1 MTPPQNSLP
10 PANIPLAF
18 FRETALGFEPLPLAA
33 GAWSPDSVNGPA
45 VCGLL
50 ARSLEIEHC
59 PDGFTPARLTV
70 DLFRLTQRRPVSVR
84 TTVVRSGN
92 RIRVADAELV
102 QDEVTVARAS
112 AVFLRRSEQ
121 PPGDLWTR
129 GDDPAPPPAE
139 LLGATGMPLWG
150 SDEHPDGWTHEL
162 AEHQNGSRKRCWQTP
177 VPVVL
182 GRPASAFAA
191 AATIGESAS
200 LMTNWGSAGVG
211 FINADLT
218 MALTRAVQGTAIGVE
233 ADSHLSLDG
242 IAVGSATL
250 FDRAGSFGT
259 CVVTALANA
268 ERQVDFAED
277 RFAAMRSGQ
286 V

>member
-1 MTPPQNSLP
+1 MAL
-10 PANIPLAF
+10 PLAF
-18 FRETALGFEPLPLAA
+18 FEETEFGFVPLPLAA
-33 GAWSPDSVNGPA
+33 GAWSPDTVNGPSI
-45 VCGLL
+45 CGLL

-59 PDGFTPARLTV
+59 APGFTPARLTV
-70 DLFRLTQRRPVSVR
+70 DLFRPTLRRPVTVR
-84 TTVVRSGN
+84 TTLVRSGN

-102 QDEVTVARAS
+102 QDATTVARAS

-121 PPGDLWTR
+121 PPGELWTR
-129 GDDPAPPPAE
+129 GDEPAPPPSE
-139 LLGATGMPLWG
+139 LLGDVGRPLWG
-150 SDEHPDGWTHEL
+150 SDEHPAGWTHEL
-162 AEHQNGSRKRCWQTP
+162 VEHQNGSRKRCWQTP

-182 GRPASAFAA
+182 DRPASAFAA

-218 MALTRAVQGTAIGVE
+218 IALTRAVEGTAIGVE

-277 RFAAMRSGQ
+277 RFAEMRMS
-286 V
+286 